1 MLLLCALTRSEPEPH
16 PAPPPWSVACEVV
29 DMMDFLTQSVLVP
42 LAALVLSALSVS
54 INERRQRRSREHQRR
69 MRLAGARDDVAFLDA
84 WLKAH
89 DLAAPNADDDPAR
102 ARAMRDLERAYSV
115 FAKSSGSSL
124 AEDEPATLAQIL
136 GSLFLIRR
144 PKGTAAR
151 MVRALYYVA
160 LAWLLFLAYAWSA
173 DVVEGASRKEWF
185 DAGVG
190 FVLFGLVPASLVR
203 AWAVSLDR
211 GEDGPSRVRKNA
223 V

>member
-1 MLLLCALTRSEPEPH
+1 
-16 PAPPPWSVACEVV
+16 
-29 DMMDFLTQSVLVP
+29 MMDFLTQTVLVP
-42 LAALVLSALSVS
+42 LAAVVLSALSVS

-69 MRLAGARDDVAFLDA
+69 MRLAGAREDVAFLDA

-89 DLAAPNADDDPAR
+89 DLVAPKADDDPAR

-124 AEDEPATLAQIL
+124 TEDEPATLAQAL

-151 MVRALYYVA
+151 RVRALYYVA
-160 LAWLLFLAYAWSA
+160 LAWLLFLAYAWAA
-173 DVVEGASRKEWF
+173 DAVEGASPKEWF

-190 FVLFGLVPASLVR
+190 FVLFGLVPASIVR

-211 GEDGPSRVRKNA
+211 GDGLRARMTA
-223 V
+223 AA

>member
-1 MLLLCALTRSEPEPH
+1 
-16 PAPPPWSVACEVV
+16 
-29 DMMDFLTQSVLVP
+29 MMDFLTQSVLVP
-42 LAALVLSALSVS
+42 LVALVLSALSVS

-69 MRLAGARDDVAFLDA
+69 MRLVGASEDVAFIDA

-89 DLAAPNADDDPAR
+89 DLVAPKADDDPAR
-102 ARAMRDLERAYSV
+102 DRAMRDLERAYSV

-124 AEDEPATLAQIL
+124 EEDEPATLAQAL

-151 MVRALYYVA
+151 RVRALYYVA
-160 LAWLLFLAYAWSA
+160 LAWLLFLAYGW
-173 DVVEGASRKEWF
+173 ASDAVDTVGGLSPKEWF

-190 FVLFGLVPASLVR
+190 FVLFGLVPASIVR

-211 GEDGPSRVRKNA
+211 GESGPKARTA
-223 V
+223 AAA

>member
-1 MLLLCALTRSEPEPH
+1 MI
-16 PAPPPWSVACEVV
+16 
-29 DMMDFLTQSVLVP
+29 DFLTQSVLVP
-42 LAALVLSALSVS
+42 LAAVILSALSVS

-69 MRLAGARDDVAFLDA
+69 MRLAGAREDVAFLDA

-89 DLAAPNADDDPAR
+89 DLAAPKTDDDPAR

-124 AEDEPATLAQIL
+124 KEDAPATLAQAL

-144 PKGTAAR
+144 PNGTAAR
-151 MVRALYYVA
+151 RARALYYVA
-160 LAWLLFLAYAWSA
+160 LAWLLFLAYGWAA
-173 DVVEGASRKEWF
+173 DAVDTAGGLSPKDWF

-190 FVLFGLVPASLVR
+190 FVLFGLVPTSIVR

-211 GEDGPSRVRKNA
+211 GEGGLRAKTA
-223 V
+223 TAA

>member
-1 MLLLCALTRSEPEPH
+1 
-16 PAPPPWSVACEVV
+16 
-29 DMMDFLTQSVLVP
+29 MMDFLTQGVLVP

-89 DLAAPNADDDPAR
+89 DL
-102 ARAMRDLERAYSV
+102 E
-115 FAKSSGSSL
+115 
-124 AEDEPATLAQIL
+124 
-136 GSLFLIRR
+136 
-144 PKGTAAR
+144 
-151 MVRALYYVA
+151 
-160 LAWLLFLAYAWSA
+160 
-173 DVVEGASRKEWF
+173 EWF

-211 GEDGPSRVRKNA
+211 GEGGPRTKTA
-223 V
+223 TAA

>member
-1 MLLLCALTRSEPEPH
+1 
-16 PAPPPWSVACEVV
+16 
-29 DMMDFLTQSVLVP
+29 MMDFLTQSVLVP

-69 MRLAGARDDVAFLDA
+69 MRLAGAREDVAFLDA

-89 DLAAPNADDDPAR
+89 DLAAPKADDDPAR

-115 FAKSSGSSL
+115 FSRSSGSSL
-124 AEDEPATLAQIL
+124 KEDEPATLAQVL
-136 GSLFLIRR
+136 SSLFLLRR

-151 MVRALYYVA
+151 RVRALYYVA
-160 LAWLLFLAYAWSA
+160 LSWLLFLAYAW
-173 DVVEGASRKEWF
+173 ASEAVDTVGGLSPKQWF

-190 FVLFGLVPASLVR
+190 FVLLGLVPASIVR

-211 GEDGPSRVRKNA
+211 GEGGPRAKTATVE
-223 V
+223 

>member
-1 MLLLCALTRSEPEPH
+1 
-16 PAPPPWSVACEVV
+16 
-29 DMMDFLTQSVLVP
+29 MMDFLTQTVLVP
-42 LAALVLSALSVS
+42 LAAVVLSALSVS

-69 MRLAGARDDVAFLDA
+69 MRLAGAREDVAFLDA

-89 DLAAPNADDDPAR
+89 DLVAPKADDDPAR

-124 AEDEPATLAQIL
+124 TEDEPATLAQAL

-151 MVRALYYVA
+151 RVRALYYVA
-160 LAWLLFLAYAWSA
+160 LVWLLVLAYAWAA
-173 DVVEGASRKEWF
+173 DAMDPVQPLSQKEWF

-190 FVLFGLVPASLVR
+190 FVLLGLVPASIVR

-211 GEDGPSRVRKNA
+211 GEGGLRAKTA
-223 V
+223 AAA

>member
-1 MLLLCALTRSEPEPH
+1 
-16 PAPPPWSVACEVV
+16 
-29 DMMDFLTQSVLVP
+29 MDFLTQGVLVP
-42 LAALVLSALSVS
+42 LAAVVLSALSVS

-69 MRLAGARDDVAFLDA
+69 TRLAGAREDVAFLDA

-89 DLAAPNADDDPAR
+89 DLAAPKADDDPAR

-124 AEDEPATLAQIL
+124 KEDEPATLAQAL

-151 MVRALYYVA
+151 RVRALYYVA
-160 LAWLLFLAYAWSA
+160 LAWLLFLAYGWAA
-173 DVVEGASRKEWF
+173 DAMDPVKPLSQKEWF

-190 FVLFGLVPASLVR
+190 FVLFGLVPATIVR

-211 GEDGPSRVRKNA
+211 SEDGPRAKSA
-223 V
+223 AAA